1 MYWFFV
7 YFLVAVVSLVVNTSA
22 VDCLERLVSKWCVAV
37 EWDIYSLLVLT
48 HMAYM
53 DSDEPMGWRDL
64 SASVS

>member
-1 MYWFFV
+1 VYWLLV
-7 YFLVAVVSLVVNTSA
+7 YFLVADVSLVVGT
-22 VDCLERLVSKWCVAV
+22 VDCLERLVAKWCVAV